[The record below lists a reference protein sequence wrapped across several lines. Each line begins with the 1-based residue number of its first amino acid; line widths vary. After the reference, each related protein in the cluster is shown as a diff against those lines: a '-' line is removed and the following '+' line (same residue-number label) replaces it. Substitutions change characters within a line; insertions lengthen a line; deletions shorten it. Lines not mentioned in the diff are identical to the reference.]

1 MKNPVLYGLS
11 NCDTVRKARAW
22 LSGRGVSY
30 EFHDF
35 KKSGVPQDALARW
48 LQALGHEKLVNR
60 KGTTW
65 RQLAPAAQAAVTGDT
80 QAQALLLAHPSA
92 IRRPVVEWPNGD
104 ITTGFDP
111 TDWEPRSK
119 NPPSA

>member
-11 NCDTVRKARAW
+11 NCGTVRKARAW
-22 LSGRGVSY
+22 LSGRGVPY

-48 LQALGHEKLVNR
+48 LQALGHKELVNR

-65 RQLAPAAQAAVTGDT
+65 RQLTPAAQAAVTGDA

-104 ITTGFDP
+104 ITTGFNP
-111 TDWEPRSK
+111 TDWEPRSES
-119 NPPSA
+119 PPGA

>member
-48 LQALGHEKLVNR
+48 LKALGHKELVNR

-65 RQLAPAAQAAVTGDT
+65 RQLAPAAQAVVTGDT
-80 QAQALLLAHPSA
+80 QAQALLLAYPSA

-119 NPPSA
+119 SLPGA

>member
-48 LQALGHEKLVNR
+48 LEVLGHKALVNR

-65 RQLAPAAQAAVTGDT
+65 RLLDAAEQAAVTCNT
-80 QAQALLLAHPSA
+80 RAQALLLAHPSA

-111 TDWEPRSK
+111 TDWEPRSES
-119 NPPSA
+119 PPSA

>member
-48 LQALGHEKLVNR
+48 LKALGHKELVNR

-65 RQLAPAAQAAVTGDT
+65 RQLAPAAQAVVTGDT
-80 QAQALLLAHPSA
+80 LSLIH
-92 IRRPVVEWPNGD
+92 I
-104 ITTGFDP
+104 
-111 TDWEPRSK
+111 
-119 NPPSA
+119 